1 MYLLVELDWGGWWR
15 MCKSWCW
22 EWFKMNR
29 VNWWLLILLSFG
41 KGMIKK
47 INGIRKE
54 IGKGMY
60 DGMESGGGEAG
71 IRNKDKKRKDRMDG
85 IIGKI
90 L

>member
-1 MYLLVELDWGGWWR
+1 
-15 MCKSWCW
+15 
-22 EWFKMNR
+22 
-29 VNWWLLILLSFG
+29 
-41 KGMIKK
+41 MIKK